1 MTHQQSSTSCRCRTA
16 LHTEYTNR
24 TTVVLCVLSSLAVV
38 SSFIPASVS
47 DGCRL
52 HDMGPSLRC
61 PSNLKS
67 RIRNSPPSRAD
78 RSRHVRNVLSEP
90 DVNTEQRAK
99 SSSTTSLEASSP
111 RVKGDQSP
119 PESKRSSRRPRKKI
133 KVKREKTESEKRA
146 TAVRQSREAQYQE
159 LRALAEGAA
168 SVWGFESLFP
178 ATVWDDVSVYR
189 DLYEVNDRDGSQ
201 FLREL
206 ANKEGSGGLS
216 SSTGDASVY
225 GNGPSRSGSAVANQL
240 KKLQRV
246 GNKAKIQ
253 SSQQNDSEE
262 KKAASSQ
269 EGSSVQQPN
278 QKQRQITNNGTANS
292 TSADAK
298 NVKVDPVMTRMVE
311 DKVYGFRRSPA
322 GDFEYDTSLMGD
334 GAVKFR
340 GGRRLG
346 NSLKVNAD
354 RLNYHAKGELRH
366 GRLEEAREL
375 YEKAIEMDPRDGRAY
390 LGLSRIA
397 QRRRDFAYA
406 RRCLKA
412 GISNSFTKQE
422 APDGAVLG
430 DSGANPFL
438 LQALGCLEERVG
450 NLAEA
455 EALYVE
461 AAKSRPSHAAAW
473 VSLAQLRT
481 RKFRQ
486 GAEAGRVCYQTA
498 ERELQRSGLPP
509 SSYVYTAWAAMEYK
523 KANDVRLAR
532 TLFEK
537 ALECDPKCSAAWLQL
552 GVMEADKENWSR
564 AQECFETVLKFDQ
577 RNSRVL
583 QAYALMESK
592 RPDGNSRTAIELFER
607 ALKVN
612 PRDAGVLQAYALYVA
627 RLGDT
632 ETSRDLLKK
641 GTEVNKRHAPV
652 WQAWGVLET
661 RCGEPDVARDVFQQ
675 GIWACAQS
683 GGGQSGG
690 RRCAR
695 LWQAWGVLE
704 AGEREYAAARRC
716 FGRAL
721 DADNFNVAAVT
732 AWTQMEQDIG
742 NIHDARMIFE
752 RVLRRFAST
761 SDDKIAIWR
770 AYELME
776 QRAGNMKESQS
787 VYQRSIRESMSTT
800 SEVVLPDG
808 PDVVVQRR
816 LDPPPDMKD
825 LLKKSANEIEVIRWG
840 SAASDSMDGEVWLN
854 KGSIEGKVPPSAMNK
869 HKTKQYKSKQPGQ
882 QVQRKNQ

>member
-1 MTHQQSSTSCRCRTA
+1 M
-16 LHTEYTNR
+16 
-24 TTVVLCVLSSLAVV
+24 
-38 SSFIPASVS
+38 
-47 DGCRL
+47 
-52 HDMGPSLRC
+52 
-61 PSNLKS
+61 
-67 RIRNSPPSRAD
+67 
-78 RSRHVRNVLSEP
+78 RNVLSEP
-90 DVNTEQRAK
+90 DVNTEQCAS

-119 PESKRSSRRPRKKI
+119 SESKRPNRRPRKKI
-133 KVKREKTESEKRA
+133 KVERKKTESEKRA
-146 TAVRQSREAQYQE
+146 TAVRRRREEEYQE
-159 LRALAEGAA
+159 VRALAEGAA
-168 SVWGFESLFP
+168 SVWSFESLFP
-178 ATVWDDVSVYR
+178 ATVWDDEAVYR
-189 DLYEVNDRDGSQ
+189 DLYEVSDRDGTQ
-201 FLREL
+201 FLNEL
-206 ANKEGSGGLS
+206 AKKDGGGGTASKANGNANGSG
-216 SSTGDASVY
+216 ASR
-225 GNGPSRSGSAVANQL
+225 PGSAVSEQL
-240 KKLQRV
+240 RKLQLV
-246 GNKAKIQ
+246 GNIGRIQ
-253 SSQQNDSEE
+253 SSKQNVATERKTGRDSTSNPQEV
-262 KKAASSQ
+262 AVAS
-269 EGSSVQQPN
+269 GP
-278 QKQRQITNNGTANS
+278 TNS
-292 TSADAK
+292 TSTNAK
-298 NVKVDPVMTRMVE
+298 NKKVDQVMTRMVE

-346 NSLKVNAD
+346 NALKVNAD
-354 RLNYHAKGELRH
+354 RLNYHAKRELRH
-366 GRLEEAREL
+366 GRLEEARKL
-375 YEKAIEMDPRDGRAY
+375 YENAIEMDPRDGRAY

-406 RRCLKA
+406 RKCLKA

-422 APDGAVLG
+422 TPDGAVIG

-455 EALYVE
+455 EALYAE

-486 GAEAGRVCYQTA
+486 GAKAGRVCYQTA
-498 ERELQRSGLPP
+498 ERELQRAGLPP
-509 SSYVYTAWAAMEYK
+509 SSFVYTAWAAMEYK

-537 ALECDPKCSAAWLQL
+537 ALECDPKCSAAWLQF
-552 GVMEADKENWSR
+552 GVMEADKENWLR

-592 RPDGNSRTAIELFER
+592 RPDGNSRTTIELFER

-632 ETSRDLLKK
+632 ETARDLLKK
-641 GTEVNKRHAPV
+641 GTKVNKRHAPV

-661 RCGEPDVARDVFQQ
+661 RYGEPNDARDVFQQ

-704 AGEREYAAARRC
+704 AREGEYAAARRC

-721 DADNFNVAAVT
+721 DADNFNVATIT
-732 AWTQMEQDIG
+732 AWTQMEHDIG
-742 NIHDARMIFE
+742 NIQDARMIFE
-752 RVLRRFAST
+752 RALKQFSSA
-761 SDDKIAIWR
+761 SDDKILIWR

-776 QRAGNMKESQS
+776 QKAGNMKVAQS
-787 VYQRSIRESMSTT
+787 VYQRSIRESMSTS

-816 LDPPPDMKD
+816 LDPPPDIKD
-825 LLKKSANEIEVIRWG
+825 LLKKSTNEVEVVRWE

-854 KGSIEGKVPPSAMNK
+854 KGSIEGRVPPSAMNK
-869 HKTKQYKSKQPGQ
+869 HKFNQSRLKPSQ
-882 QVQRKNQ
+882 QQQQ